1 MKKIIPIFP
10 LDLVLFPRQD
20 LPLRIFEPRYK
31 QLVDDVMLEDGQFG
45 VCLIHPTQKINGWQ
59 APYDIGT
66 IAKIISCKDVDMAG
80 TNLHIDTVG
89 RQKFKILN
97 LIAPDFEIPENY
109 DPVSQEGID
118 AINKIHEKIGLE
130 KKMYIRAEIEL
141 IPEIDESISVVTW
154 ENLVHLWKEKTQKL
168 SKSRKLSESDLNA
181 ILRQYYLLTDTP
193 TTEYLYSLCALASSG
208 PSDLQPLLE
217 SVDLE
222 SCILN
227 ATKLLKTI

>member
-31 QLVDDVMLEDGQFG
+31 QLVDDVMLEDSQFG

-80 TNLHIDTVG
+80 TNIHIDTVG
-89 RQKFKILN
+89 HQKFRILN
-97 LIAPDFEIPENY
+97 LIAPEIELPENY
-109 DPVSQEGID
+109 DPMSQDGIEQ
-118 AINKIHEKIGLE
+118 INQIRERSGLE

-141 IPEIDESISVVTW
+141 IPEIDESISIAVW
-154 ENLVHLWKEKTQKL
+154 ENLVRLWKEKTKKL
-168 SKSRKLSESDLNA
+168 SKSRQLSESDLDT

-208 PSDLQPLLE
+208 PADLQPLLE

-222 SCILN
+222 SCISN
-227 ATKLLKTI
+227 AMKLLKTM